1 MSISRITAWSL
12 IAILSLFVTLRVYG
26 SIASSTGDVVIVPA
40 PASVADG
47 THESDTQVIA
57 FQERVGVVLP
67 ALPASVSDV
76 PAGTIVNSYLL
87 HFDPVGATGASH
99 QVAGS
104 VTFNEPILGV
114 FYSDAALAA
123 TDSSLG
129 NPNTFYGSSATRQ
142 AEFTG
147 IYPPPAP
154 LDFIGFTGNTLTVDW
169 RANSQADEVRV
180 ITQGMRV
187 EVDIQPGSPQNVVN
201 VRSRG
206 VIRAAILGN
215 PSLNVSQIDVTTLRL
230 ENLSVHI
237 ANDGLALCA
246 LQNVNGDG
254 FDDLVCQ
261 FMNDGTLV
269 PVSGEA
275 TVSGFLNNGAYFEGQ
290 DAIQVVP

>member
-1 MSISRITAWSL
+1 L
-12 IAILSLFVTLRVYG
+12 IAILSLFVTPRVYG

-47 THESDTQVIA
+47 TNESDTQVIA

-87 HFDPVGATGASH
+87 HFDPVGAIGASH

-104 VTFNEPILGV
+104 VTFNEPVLGF
-114 FYSDAALAA
+114 FYSAEALAA
-123 TDSSLG
+123 TDAILG
-129 NPNTFYGSSATRQ
+129 NPNTFYGSSAARQ

-147 IYPPPAP
+147 IYPPPSP
-154 LDFIGFTGNTLTVDW
+154 LDFIGVAGNTVTVDW

-187 EVDIQPGSPQNVVN
+187 EIDIQPGSPQNVVN
-201 VRSRG
+201 VKSRG

-215 PSLNVSQIDVTTLRL
+215 PSLDVSQIDVTSLHL

-237 ANDGLALCA
+237 SGGGVALCA
-246 LQNVNGDG
+246 AQDANGDSV
-254 FDDLVCQ
+254 DDLVCQ
-261 FMNDGTLV
+261 FMNDGTLA